1 MRSNQKYG
9 GPPYRHR
16 VYYSMGIA
24 FALVV
29 VMAFRTGQPAWV
41 LPGVV
46 GPAVLLASKPRGK
59 AARLV
64 PAPRL
69 SRTALA
75 PAESE
80 F

>member
-16 VYYSMGIA
+16 VFFSMGIA

-59 AARLV
+59 ATRLA
-64 PAPRL
+64 PAPCRSL
-69 SRTALA
+69 SAVA
-75 PAESE
+75 PAESKS
-80 F
+80 